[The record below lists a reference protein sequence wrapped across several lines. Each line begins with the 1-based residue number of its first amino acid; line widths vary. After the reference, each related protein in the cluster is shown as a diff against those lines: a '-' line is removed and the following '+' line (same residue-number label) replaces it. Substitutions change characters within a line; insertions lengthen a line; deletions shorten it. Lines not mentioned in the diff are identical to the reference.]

1 MFLLFLAT
9 SGTSSSESDSS
20 LIFFGVAFLVAGP
33 LAARGMSSSLSDML
47 RNVHREASMSSS
59 ALLSS
64 SSSSSCVSPTRDEER
79 AAFVAHTNG
88 AIEKKKS

>member
-1 MFLLFLAT
+1 MFLAT

-33 LAARGMSSSLSDML
+33 LAARGKSSSLSDML
-47 RNVHREASMSSS
+47 RNVQREASMSSS
-59 ALLSS
+59 ELL

-88 AIEKKKS
+88 AIEKKKKKL